1 MINRKIRD
9 TVFCRYIG
17 TQPHLLELANALKGT
32 QYQDSSMVNIN
43 TLEGS
48 FYSNLKNDI
57 SFILDNMI
65 VVLIEHQTTINP
77 NMPLRFL
84 SYVDE
89 IYRLQIQS
97 QQRKI
102 YGRNL
107 IKLPAPEFYVFYDG
121 EDSSFDHETLRLS
134 DAFLAPS
141 YQLELTVNVYN
152 LADNKS
158 DKLKSLCEPLHDY
171 SIFSNKY
178 KQFKSEGLTIDE
190 AVKAAVDYCLENN
203 IMSEYLKNNE
213 REVIDMFGFEWN
225 EQEERKALLEA
236 GEERGEARGR
246 AIGEAHGKLLG
257 TITSIKNLMKSTNWS
272 AEDAMKAIGI
282 APSEYKQYMA
292 ML

>member
-1 MINRKIRD
+1 MANRKIRD

-17 TQPHLLELANALKGT
+17 TKPHLLELANALKGT
-32 QYQDSSMVNIN
+32 QYTDSSMVNIN

-89 IYRLQIQS
+89 IYRMQTQS

-102 YGRNL
+102 YGKKL

-141 YQLELTVNVYN
+141 DQLELTVNVYN

-158 DKLKSLCEPLHDY
+158 NKLKNLCEPLHDY
-171 SIFSNKY
+171 SIFSN
-178 KQFKSEGLTIDE
+178 
-190 AVKAAVDYCLENN
+190 
-203 IMSEYLKNNE
+203 
-213 REVIDMFGFEWN
+213 
-225 EQEERKALLEA
+225 
-236 GEERGEARGR
+236 
-246 AIGEAHGKLLG
+246 
-257 TITSIKNLMKSTNWS
+257 TSISEMKDSPLTRLS
-272 AEDAMKAIGI
+272 RR
-282 APSEYKQYMA
+282 
-292 ML
+292 L

>member
-1 MINRKIRD
+1 MTNRKIRD

-17 TQPHLLELANALKGT
+17 TAPHLLELANALKGT
-32 QYQDSSMVNIN
+32 QYTDTSKVNIN

-89 IYRLQIQS
+89 IYRMQTQS

-102 YGRNL
+102 YGKKL

-121 EDSSFDHETLRLS
+121 EDSSFDHEILRLS

-141 YQLELTVNVYN
+141 DQLELTVNVYN
-152 LADNKS
+152 LANNKS
-158 DKLKSLCEPLHDY
+158 TKIKSLCEPLHDY

-178 KQFKSEGLTIDE
+178 KQFKNEGLSIDE
-190 AVKAAVDYCLENN
+190 AIKAAIDYCLENN

-225 EQEERKALLEA
+225 EQEERKALLET
-236 GEERGEARGR
+236 GEERGR
-246 AIGEAHGKLLG
+246 AIGIDIGKIQGKLSTLKELVLDG
-257 TITSIKNLMKSTNWS
+257 TLSLSKA
-272 AEDAMKAIGI
+272 AEKANMPVESFQK
-282 APSEYKQYMA
+282 AV

>member
-1 MINRKIRD
+1 MTNRKIRD

-43 TLEGS
+43 TLDGS

-89 IYRLQIQS
+89 IYRLHMQS
-97 QQRKI
+97 QHRKI
-102 YGRNL
+102 YGSEL

-121 EDSSFDHETLRLS
+121 EDTSFDHEVLRLS

-141 YQLELTVNVYN
+141 NQLELIVNVYN
-152 LADNKS
+152 LADGKS
-158 DKLKSLCEPLHDY
+158 KKLKKICHSLHDY

-178 KQFKSEGLTIDE
+178 KQYKNEGLTIDK
-190 AVKAAVDYCLENN
+190 AVKAAVDYCLKNN

-213 REVIDMFGFEWN
+213 REVIDMFGYEWN
-225 EQEERKALLEA
+225 EQEERKALLET
-236 GEERGEARGR
+236 GEERGEARG
-246 AIGEAHGKLLG
+246 KLLG
-257 TITSIKNLMKSTNWS
+257 TIASIKNLMKSMNWS

>member
-1 MINRKIRD
+1 MTNRKIRD

-17 TQPHLLELANALKGT
+17 TKPHLLELANALKGT
-32 QYQDSSMVNIN
+32 QYTDSSKVSIN

-89 IYRLQIQS
+89 IYRMQTQS

-102 YGRNL
+102 YGRDL

-141 YQLELTVNVYN
+141 DQLELTVNVYN

-158 DKLKSLCEPLHDY
+158 SRLKSLCEPLHDY
-171 SIFSNKY
+171 SVFSNKY
-178 KQFKSEGLTIDE
+178 KQFRRENLSIDE
-190 AVKAAVDYCLENN
+190 AVQAAINYCLENN
-203 IMSEYLKNNE
+203 IMGEYLKNNE

-236 GEERGEARGR
+236 GEERGEARGEARGR
-246 AIGEAHGKLLG
+246 ARGKIEAICDMILHGLISFNDLKSSGRYTPEELAA
-257 TITSIKNLMKSTNWS
+257 IAKSI
-272 AEDAMKAIGI
+272 
-282 APSEYKQYMA
+282 
-292 ML
+292 

>member
-1 MINRKIRD
+1 MTNRKIRD

-17 TQPHLLELANALKGT
+17 TKSHLLELANALKGT
-32 QYQDSSMVNIN
+32 QYTDSSKVNIN

-57 SFILDNMI
+57 SFILDSMI

-89 IYRLQIQS
+89 IYRQHIQS
-97 QQRKI
+97 QHRKI
-102 YGRNL
+102 YGREL
-107 IKLPAPEFYVFYDG
+107 IQLPAPDFYVFYDG
-121 EDSSFDHETLRLS
+121 EDASFDHQTLRLS

-141 YQLELTVNVYN
+141 DQLELTVNVYN
-152 LADNKS
+152 LADGKS
-158 DKLKSLCEPLHDY
+158 NKLKSSCQPLHDY

-178 KQFKSEGLTIDE
+178 KQFRNEKLSIDE
-190 AVKAAVDYCLENN
+190 AVKAAVDYCLRNN

-213 REVIDMFGFEWN
+213 SEVIDMFGYEWN
-225 EQEERKALLEA
+225 EQEERNALLETGELR
-236 GEERGEARGR
+236 GEERGK
-246 AIGEAHGKLLG
+246 IF
-257 TITSIKNLMKSTNWS
+257 SIKNLMKSMNLS

-282 APSEYKQYMA
+282 LPSEYKQYMA

>member
-1 MINRKIRD
+1 MTNRKIRD

-17 TQPHLLELANALKGT
+17 TKPHLLELANALKGT
-32 QYQDSSMVNIN
+32 QYTDSSKVNIN

-89 IYRLQIQS
+89 IYRMQTQS
-97 QQRKI
+97 QQKKI
-102 YGRNL
+102 YGKKL

-134 DAFLAPS
+134 DAFLTPS
-141 YQLELTVNVYN
+141 DQLELTVNVYN

-158 DKLKSLCEPLHDY
+158 NRLKSLCEPLHDY

-178 KQFKSEGLTIDE
+178 KHFRDEGLTIDE
-190 AVKAAVDYCLENN
+190 AIKAAIDYCLENG

-225 EQEERKALLEA
+225 EQEERKALLET
-236 GEERGEARGR
+236 GEERGEARGEIR
-246 AIGEAHGKLLG
+246 GRLFTLKELVIDGTLSLKKAAEKANMPVEAFQ
-257 TITSIKNLMKSTNWS
+257 
-272 AEDAMKAIGI
+272 KAV
-282 APSEYKQYMA
+282 